1 MNVEE
6 LIWEAY
12 VSGTSPDPKK
22 EMIQQIMQNGKIN
35 QTDAER
41 LLDHYLSSTEYI
53 KDNKP
58 IIALDPNTN
67 TYKFEHERFKE
78 WVTSPKIINFSVDKL
93 KKYYDVNEFY
103 HAGPKLL
110 KVKDIEFDRGALG
123 FHIGKKELVDS
134 ISKKVGYFYDR
145 KNMSRI
151 SKFGLIR
158 VCDSGLE
165 IVEIEEDLP
174 WEEPIHLIV
183 YLFYVGLY
191 NKIDAINLLQHFG
204 YQDDRDLEE
213 FDKNDM
219 DFGDSL
225 FVALDNIEKHHQRL
239 NSSYHPVDD
248 LGVTTHPSEFYKN
261 KEALE
266 HIRKYLIECDF
277 AGIQYPNEAEGRF
290 IGDNH
295 ISICVLDKCILRDI
309 Q

>member
-1 MNVEE
+1 MNDEE

-22 EMIQQIMQNGKIN
+22 EMIQQIMQNGNIN
-35 QTDAER
+35 ETDAER
-41 LLDHYLSSTEYI
+41 LLDHYLTYTGYRV
-53 KDNKP
+53 DNQP

-67 TYKFEHERFKE
+67 TYKLKDEKYTD
-78 WVTSPKIINFSVDKL
+78 WITSSNIINFSINQL
-93 KKYYDVNEFY
+93 KKDYDVNEFY

-151 SKFGLIR
+151 SKFGVVR
-158 VCDSGLE
+158 VCDRLE
-165 IVEIEEDLP
+165 IEEIEEDLP

-183 YLFYVGLY
+183 YLFFVGLY
-191 NKIDAINLLQHFG
+191 NKIDAINLLEHFG
-204 YQDDRDLEE
+204 YQDNRDLEE
-213 FDKNDM
+213 FDENDM
-219 DFGDSL
+219 DFEDSL
-225 FVALDNIEKHHQRL
+225 FAALDNIEKHHERS
-239 NSSYHPVDD
+239 NSDYHPVED
-248 LGVTTHPSEFYKN
+248 LGVTIHPSEFYKN

-266 HIRKYLIECDF
+266 HIRKFLIECGYS
-277 AGIQYPNEAEGRF
+277 GIQYPNEAEGRF
-290 IGDNH
+290 IGNNH